1 MSKAFTRE
9 DDQLDEPILLRPSA
23 LPPGVKNYITVDGE
37 RRLRS
42 ELDRMVQS
50 ERPSLVAKIG
60 DLDAK
65 RELRVLDQRI
75 AELQRSLQTAV
86 VVPPPVVPDDVV
98 KFGATVTIRERNG
111 AESTYRIVGVD
122 EIDIDR
128 GWVSWLSPIAKALV
142 NKRAGDHLRL
152 KLPAGDQEMEILRV
166 AFD

>member
-9 DDQLDEPILLRPSA
+9 DDQVDEPILLRPSA

-37 RRLRS
+37 RRLRG
-42 ELDRMVQS
+42 ELDRLVES
-50 ERPSLVAKIG
+50 ERPSLVVKTS
-60 DLDAK
+60 DPDAK

-86 VVPPPVVPDDVV
+86 VVPPPTISDDVV
-98 KFGATVTIRERNG
+98 KFGATVTVRERYG
-111 AESTYRIVGVD
+111 VESTYRIVGVD

-142 NKRAGDHLRL
+142 NKRAGDYVRL
-152 KLPAGDQEMEILRV
+152 KLPGGDQEIEILRV